1 MELIFS
7 FILGFI
13 AILAIFDL
21 IVGVSNDAVNFLN
34 SAIGA
39 KVAPFKVIL
48 SVAAVG
54 VFLGAVTSNGMMEVA
69 RSGIYNPSFFTFYD
83 VIVIC
88 LAVMIS
94 DVILLNIF
102 NSLGMPT
109 STTVSLIFDLL
120 GASFCIALIKT
131 YNGTAV
137 TELGNMLNTDKAL
150 QVIIGIFLSV
160 VVAFIFGSIVQY
172 ISRII
177 FTFNYKKTSK
187 YLGGVFGGFA
197 LTVIFYFML
206 VKGFGKSAFMSEE
219 LKLYIQE
226 NSNNIIIYSFVA
238 LTIVMQILN
247 WLKVNIFKIIVLAG
261 TLSLSLAFAGNDLVN
276 FIGVPLSGLS
286 AYQDY
291 MANGNGE
298 YNTYLMVANSA
309 KDIATPWYY
318 LALSGLIMIFCLFF
332 SKKAQNVVKT
342 SISLSSQEEG
352 EEIFGSSGIARSL
365 VRVSSGT
372 ANLFIKLTPKR
383 IRSWIDSRFNKDVM
397 IMEDGAAF
405 DLIRA
410 SINLV
415 LSALLIAFGTSQK
428 LPLSTTYVTFMV
440 AMGTSLS
447 DRAWGRESAV
457 SRITGVMSVIGGW
470 FITAG
475 ATFLISGI
483 SAMIMHYGGFIAMI
497 VMIAIAIS
505 LLFTNKFTKKKSD
518 ADDELFVK
526 IISTENQN
534 EIWSLLQQHVKNSQI
549 NLLED
554 VSKDYMRLT
563 EGFMNEDIRLLR
575 KVQYKLEKH
584 KREFKNMRRKDAVGL
599 RRLKNEAVIEKNMW
613 FHLGSNACLQTLYA
627 LERASEVCR
636 EHVDNN
642 FNPMPEI
649 YREEFI
655 PVRNNVSIYIDRIRE
670 IIAENKIEQV
680 RSAKADG
687 KELRSLVKEMRKTQ
701 MKRTQSSLKQ
711 DFRVSIAYMNILQE
725 TAEILNNLRHLL
737 GYTQQLFENN
747 SFDVEKEEE
756 VETQI

>member
-372 ANLFIKLTPKR
+372 ANLFIKLTPQR

-475 ATFLISGI
+475 AAFLISGI